1 MSSPHPDDPVGY
13 CVEIAIEASSL
24 ANMDLFSLSDPFAI
38 LSAPGIPSRA
48 NEGRGKSNQMIL
60 GRTETQ
66 WDVLNPCFVKSFVLQ
81 PETPNGMQLNVAIY
95 DRDSK
100 SSSLDKQDL
109 IGLAICSVQDVISS
123 GTEGVTL
130 RLDPPSGKDKSVG
143 NVTLIADLYDDA
155 APSHELKFLVERSSF
170 KNMSALGQFLTKPY
184 LVIYRRRP
192 NNKWAPIFRSKA
204 TRREEDPAYSHD
216 VVTSATIRTYNG
228 RGRCEETP
236 LRIELRAHKA
246 NTEHRLIGATQMS
259 LASLRRQTAGKRLS
273 LGLGGEAVGEII
285 FRSVVLDTTVSSFE
299 FEINFAS

>member
-1 MSSPHPDDPVGY
+1 MCH
-13 CVEIAIEASSL
+13 
-24 ANMDLFSLSDPFAI
+24 SLSDPFAI

-81 PETPNGMQLNVAIY
+81 PETPNGMQLNVSIY

-130 RLDPPSGKDKSVG
+130 QLNPPSGKDKSVG
-143 NVTLIADLYDDA
+143 TVTLIADLYDDA

-170 KNMSALGQFLTKPY
+170 KNMRALGQFLTKPY
-184 LVIYRRRP
+184 LVIYRRRS